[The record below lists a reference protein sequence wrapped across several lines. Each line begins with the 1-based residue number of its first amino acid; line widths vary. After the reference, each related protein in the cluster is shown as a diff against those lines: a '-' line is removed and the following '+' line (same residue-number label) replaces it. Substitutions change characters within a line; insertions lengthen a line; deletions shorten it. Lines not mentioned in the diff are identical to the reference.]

1 MDLAEPPVAVV
12 VDLVVDLA
20 EPPVAVVVDLVVDL
34 AEPPVDCYC
43 RVDRLAIAMS
53 ISLRHQ
59 SYKLSLFRLQ

>member
-1 MDLAEPPVAVV
+1 VLVV
-12 VDLVVDLA
+12 VLV
-20 EPPVAVVVDLVVDL
+20 LV
-34 AEPPVDCYC
+34 EPPVDCYC